1 MKSIKTILGVKKMIK
16 RIVFD
21 VDGTLI
27 AQSNLNDA
35 IRKTLK
41 KLNLYSNAYN

>member
-1 MKSIKTILGVKKMIK
+1 MIK

-35 IRKTLK
+35 IRKTLR
-41 KLNLYSNAYN
+41 KLKLYSIAYN